1 MMKNITWSAGESTDK
16 DLLKIIPVEL
26 REIIEPSGGFI
37 LHHGAIHFRGC
48 TAEPKWNSLR
58 EALGGES
65 AFKSLYPD
73 LLDSDIPFAQDQF
86 GDQFILR
93 DSKVYT
99 LEAETG
105 DISKFSE
112 SITKFMQGIEN
123 DIEEFLNIG
132 LDHILEP
139 GQLLHAYPPFCT
151 KESEDGVSLK
161 PIPTFE
167 LIEFHADFAKQI
179 KAIPDGGQFEVKLTE

>member
-1 MMKNITWSAGESTDK
+1 MKNITWSSGESTDK
-16 DLLKIIPVEL
+16 DLLNIIPEEL

-48 TAEPKWNSLR
+48 SDEPKWNSLR
-58 EALGGES
+58 EAFLGETS
-65 AFKSLYPD
+65 FKSLYPD

-86 GDQFILR
+86 GDQYILR
-93 DSKVYT
+93 DSKVYV

-105 DISKFSE
+105 DISMFSE
-112 SITKFMQGIEN
+112 SFKEFIQGIEN
-123 DIEEFLNIG
+123 DIVEFLNVG
-132 LDHILEP
+132 LDQVLEP

-161 PIPTFE
+161 PVPVFE
-167 LIEFHADFAKQI
+167 LIQFHADFAKQI
-179 KAIPDGGQFEVKLTE
+179 KAIPDGGQFKVEVTE